1 MKTRTAILRDAP
13 GKFEVLEADLDEPR
27 AGEVLVKLGASGLC
41 HSDDHLATGDLLVP
55 VYPIAGGTRA
65 LESWSGSVPGS
76 RRWQQVTT

>member
-1 MKTRTAILRDAP
+1 
-13 GKFEVLEADLDEPR
+13 
-27 AGEVLVKLGASGLC
+27 
-41 HSDDHLATGDLLVP
+41 VP